1 MEVQIHSGR
10 PHQRSTRRLSDRL
23 NTFNLSGR
31 QALRAL
37 KGETVK
43 KALTMLAAAN
53 VVLLAVTTV
62 SVSLLVANPAT
73 AATPRL
79 EVTTSTI
86 EYLTPR
92 FTCGTTATSGLG
104 MDVVTGLGGFGS
116 ERVVTGVNSFGSD
129 IVRDVRVNSWSD
141 SLTVSRGG
149 LSTTSLDKE
158 TLRACKATVVTR
170 VSLR

>member
-1 MEVQIHSGR
+1 M
-10 PHQRSTRRLSDRL
+10 SDRL
-23 NTFNLSGR
+23 NTFNPSGR
-31 QALRAL
+31 LALRAL

-53 VVLLAVTTV
+53 VVLLAVTGV

-79 EVTTSTI
+79 QVTTSTI
-86 EYLTPR
+86 EYLTSGY
-92 FTCGTTATSGLG
+92 TCGSTGTSGLG
-104 MDVVTGLGGFGS
+104 IDVVTGLGGFSS
-116 ERVVTGVNSFGSD
+116 EKVVTGVNSFGSD
-129 IVRDVRVNSWSD
+129 FVRDVRVSSWND
-141 SLTVSRGG
+141 SLTVTRGG

-158 TLRACKATVVTR
+158 TLRTCKATVVTR